1 MNSSRGFKVC
11 VFHAQRVP
19 PLRVGQDNKDFAAG
33 RMMFRNRWHFV
44 CGTYDGENIRVYVD
58 GLPGAATRLKS
69 ATLDNDGRGL
79 HSFMSLLV
87 T

>member
-1 MNSSRGFKVC
+1 MI
-11 VFHAQRVP
+11 
-19 PLRVGQDNKDFAAG
+19 
-33 RMMFRNRWHFV
+33 FRNRWHFV

-79 HSFMSLLV
+79 HLFITLLV